1 MSKIGR
7 FEPKEGDTIDDLL
20 LHQEM
25 LIMYCNRLLPIV
37 HKLANIADGD
47 YTLRDLV
54 IEANE
59 LLKEIGET

>member
-7 FEPKEGDTIDDLL
+7 YEPKEGDTIDDLL

-25 LIMYCNRLLPIV
+25 LIMYCNKLLPIV
-37 HKLANIADGD
+37 HKLVNIADGD

-54 IEANE
+54 IEANA
-59 LLKEIGET
+59 LLKEIGE